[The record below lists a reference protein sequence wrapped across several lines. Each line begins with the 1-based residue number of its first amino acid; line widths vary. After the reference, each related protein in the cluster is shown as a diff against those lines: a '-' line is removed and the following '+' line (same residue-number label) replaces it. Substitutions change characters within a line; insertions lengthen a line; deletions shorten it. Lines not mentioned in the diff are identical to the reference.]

1 MTERPVRRRRAINA
15 PRVVTLLI
23 GALVVVHILR
33 LLLPMEMD
41 WALILHFGLLPV
53 RYLPAGAGEIDLG
66 GGLIGR
72 LAPFV
77 THSLLHGNLPHL
89 GLNAV
94 WLLAFG
100 TAVTRRLG
108 AARFLAFYVACA
120 IAGGLAYVV
129 LNPGSPVPMIGA
141 SGAISG
147 LLGAVLRLVPE
158 PAAYGRSRGALMPLH
173 DRRVLV
179 FVLLWFVINLV
190 FARSG
195 FSGLP
200 GAAAESI
207 AWEAHVGG
215 FLAGLVLFGL
225 FDRPRSAAP

>member
-1 MTERPVRRRRAINA
+1 MSERPVRRRRAIDA

-23 GALVVVHILR
+23 GALVAVHALR
-33 LLLPMEMD
+33 LLLPAELD

-53 RYLPAGAGEIDLG
+53 RYLPAGAGEIDFG

-72 LAPFV
+72 LAPFL
-77 THSLLHGNLPHL
+77 THSLLHGNLLHL

-108 AARFLAFYVACA
+108 AARFLAFYGACA
-120 IAGGLAYVV
+120 VAGGLAYVL
-129 LNPGSPVPMIGA
+129 LNPGSPMPMIGA

-158 PAAYGRSRGALMPLH
+158 PAAHGRSRGALMPLR

-190 FARSG
+190 FARVSFPG
-195 FSGLP
+195 V
-200 GAAAESI
+200 GAASI

-225 FDRPRSAAP
+225 FDRRRAAAP

>member
-1 MTERPVRRRRAINA
+1 MSGQPVRRRRAIEA
-15 PRVVTLLI
+15 PRVVTRLI
-23 GALVVVHILR
+23 AVLVAVHVLR
-33 LLLPMEMD
+33 LLLPAELD
-41 WALILHFGLLPV
+41 WALVLHFGLVPL
-53 RYLPAGAGEIDLG
+53 RYLPAGAAEIDFG
-66 GGLIGR
+66 GGPVGK
-72 LAPFV
+72 LAPFL
-77 THSLLHGNLPHL
+77 THSLLHGNLLHL

-108 AARFLAFYVACA
+108 TARFLAFYAACA
-120 IAGGLAYVV
+120 VVGGLTYVV

-158 PAAYGRSRGALMPLH
+158 PSAYGRARGALMPLR

-179 FVLLWFVINLV
+179 FVLLWFAVNLV
-190 FARSG
+190 FARAG
-195 FSGLP
+195 LSGLP
-200 GAAAESI
+200 GASAESI

-215 FLAGLVLFGL
+215 FLAGLLLFGL
-225 FDRPRSAAP
+225 FDRPRSAAR